1 MMSIRI
7 VVMLMLIF
15 PGLVGTTWEIDQG
28 GGGREVTRRE
38 DGLVGG
44 KAGLRLFTID
54 VTRPKP
60 QYHHHLSGVYLHRHE
75 DGDIGNLLKGW
86 EACGGVSM

>member
-15 PGLVGTTWEIDQG
+15 PGLVGTTWEGDQG
-28 GGGREVTRRE
+28 GGGREGTRRE

-44 KAGLRLFTID
+44 KAGLRSFAMN
-54 VTRPKP
+54 VRRPN
-60 QYHHHLSGVYLHRHE
+60 S
-75 DGDIGNLLKGW
+75 
-86 EACGGVSM
+86 

>member
-1 MMSIRI
+1 M
-7 VVMLMLIF
+7 VIF

-44 KAGLRLFTID
+44 KASLRLFTI
-54 VTRPKP
+54 VVRRPKSSSS
-60 QYHHHLSGVYLHRHE
+60 LSPSSSSLSTRC
-75 DGDIGNLLKGW
+75 LFTPT
-86 EACGGVSM
+86 